1 MPLIYSL
8 ISKNEIVLA
17 EYTENIGNFPSI
29 SRFLLKKI
37 DKKLNKQSYTY
48 DDYCFHFLL
57 CNSEIVYMVM
67 SDRSFG
73 LKVPYEYLID
83 IKNKTIQYVEKL
95 SSPLTL
101 ILNGIVSPMIKE
113 KMNYWNIPEH
123 REYNKLANQLST
135 IQNVLIDNI
144 DILLERGEK
153 LDLLVSQTKNLALES
168 NSFRRQSQRFHQ
180 SNMWLPKKKIL
191 IIFILLLGVY
201 LILSFNCNGFL
212 LYSCLFKDGKSKYNN
227 MNNINGELIL
237 QEETSIKLTKDDN
250 I

>member
-8 ISKNEIVLA
+8 VSKNEVVLA

-37 DKKLNKQSYTY
+37 DKKLSKQSYTY

-57 CNSEIVYMVM
+57 CNNDIVYMVM

-73 LKVPYEYLID
+73 LKVPYEYLTD

-101 ILNGIVSPMIKE
+101 ILNGIISPMIKD
-113 KMNYWNIPEH
+113 KMNYWNVSEH

-135 IQNVLIDNI
+135 IQNVLIENI

-153 LDLLVSQTKNLALES
+153 LDLLVSQTKNLAIES
-168 NSFRRQSQRFHQ
+168 NNFRRQSQRFHQ
-180 SNMWLPKKKIL
+180 SNLWFPKKKIL
-191 IIFILLLGVY
+191 IILTLLFGIY

-212 LYSCLFKDGKSKYNN
+212 LYNCLFKDNKTKSDEV
-227 MNNINGELIL
+227 NNINGELIL
-237 QEETSIKLTKDDN
+237 QEASKIQSSNE
-250 I
+250 